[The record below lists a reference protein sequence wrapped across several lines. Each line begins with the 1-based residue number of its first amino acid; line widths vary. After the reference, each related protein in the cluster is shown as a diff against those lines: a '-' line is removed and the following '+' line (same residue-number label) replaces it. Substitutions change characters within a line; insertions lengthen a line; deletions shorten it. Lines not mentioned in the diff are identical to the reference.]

1 MPQSTTVL
9 SSRNH
14 AGLIYLSWKEGE
26 GALIHLWREPQTQQY
41 GLRQIQRP
49 DDDSVLQSCLAVQKT
64 DVFLTTE
71 SANEKPVFMRVPGL
85 DFGRVFRTRNLLS
98 FLEETSTDKR
108 IWEATAIGWHDRS
121 FVFPRTVPLNF
132 S

>member
-64 DVFLTTE
+64 DVFGTTVSVSKE
-71 SANEKPVFMRVPGL
+71 PAITGILRVLGKRDYGTGEK
-85 DFGRVFRTRNLLS
+85 
-98 FLEETSTDKR
+98 
-108 IWEATAIGWHDRS
+108 A
-121 FVFPRTVPLNF
+121 
-132 S
+132 

>member
-49 DDDSVLQSCLAVQKT
+49 DDDSVLQSCLAVHKT
-64 DVFLTTE
+64 DVFLTAE
-71 SANEKPVFMRVPGL
+71 SGIWTL
-85 DFGRVFRTRNLLS
+85 DLCGFQRTRLEGFFGHLS
-98 FLEETSTDKR
+98 DQS
-108 IWEATAIGWHDRS
+108 AIFIIHS
-121 FVFPRTVPLNF
+121 FR
-132 S
+132 